1 LALRI
6 AVLIAAST
14 LLFACVKTKPAEPR
28 AGCGSCHAPHYV
40 EIGACAECHRGQ
52 PLAARK
58 ELAHARLLSGRVAEY
73 VLTNGKAVSEGR
85 QLVEAAACR
94 RCHAIGGQ
102 GNRLAT
108 NVDNVVWNREQRE
121 LMTSITEPVENMPVF
136 AFDRGQAE
144 AVVAF
149 LLNSARP
156 DPAEETYRVQFT
168 REAVRAR
175 SVFEEKCGGCH
186 RRLTP
191 LGPEGSQKDGPNL
204 SGLLTSF
211 YPKTAPGNQAWS
223 REALAAWIAN
233 PRAFRPG
240 TLMPPVSMTKDEIQ
254 QIIDR
259 AEGGG
264 GLVRASSRVG
274 ATPR

>member
-6 AVLIAAST
+6 AALIAAST
-14 LLFACVKTKPAEPR
+14 LLFACVKTKPAEAR
-28 AGCGSCHAPHYV
+28 AGCGSCHPPHYV
-40 EIGACAECHRGQ
+40 EVGACAECHRGQ

-73 VLTNGKAVSEGR
+73 ALTSAKAVSEGR
-85 QLVEAAACR
+85 QLVETAACR

-108 NVDNVVWNREQRE
+108 NLDNVVWNREQRE
-121 LMTSITEPVENMPVF
+121 LMSSITAPVENMPVF
-136 AFDRGQAE
+136 AFERGQAE

-149 LLNSARP
+149 LLNSSRP
-156 DPAEETYRVQFT
+156 SAAEETYRVQFT
-168 REAVRAR
+168 REDVRAP
-175 SVFEEKCGGCH
+175 SVFDEKCGGCH

-191 LGPEGSQKDGPNL
+191 LGPEGSGRDGPNL

-211 YPKTAPGNQAWS
+211 YPRTAPGNLAWS

-240 TLMPPVSMTKDEIQ
+240 TLMPPVSMSKGEVE
-254 QIIDR
+254 QIVDR
-259 AEGGG
+259 AGAGGG
-264 GLVRASSRVG
+264 
-274 ATPR
+274 

>member
-1 LALRI
+1 
-6 AVLIAAST
+6 
-14 LLFACVKTKPAEPR
+14 
-28 AGCGSCHAPHYV
+28 
-40 EIGACAECHRGQ
+40 
-52 PLAARK
+52 
-58 ELAHARLLSGRVAEY
+58 
-73 VLTNGKAVSEGR
+73 
-85 QLVEAAACR
+85 
-94 RCHAIGGQ
+94 
-102 GNRLAT
+102 
-108 NVDNVVWNREQRE
+108 
-121 LMTSITEPVENMPVF
+121 MTSITEPVENMPVF